1 MAVVDCDMPMA
12 PESEIMSEEEMER
25 EAEVFKEQGNA
36 FYIKKD
42 YSEAFNFYTKAIDAC
57 PKNASYYG
65 NRAATLMM
73 LNRHWEALEDA
84 QQAVRMDDMFVK
96 GHLREGKCHL
106 SLGNGKAASRSFQRV
121 LELEPD
127 NAQAP
132 PEASTY
138 LEPFTL
144 NAEQCI
150 IHVKR
155 NLKNANAVLEYERM
169 AEIDFE
175 KRDFRKCVF
184 CMDRALEYAPA
195 CHRFKILKAECLA
208 LLGRYPEAQSVAS
221 DILRMDSTNGDALYV
236 RGLCLYYEDCI
247 EKAVQFFVQALRMAP
262 DHEKA
267 RLACRNAKALKSKK
281 EEGNN
286 AFKDGNYEAA
296 YELYSEA
303 LTIDPNNIKTN
314 AKLYCNRGTVGSKL
328 KKCDQAIEDCTNAI
342 KLDETYIKAY
352 LRRAQCYM
360 DTEQYE
366 EAVRDYEKVYQTE
379 KTKEHKH
386 LLKTAQLELKK
397 SKRNDY
403 YKILGVD
410 KNATD
415 DEIKKAYRKRA
426 LMHHPDRHSGASPEM
441 QKEEEKKF
449 KEVGEAFT
457 VLSDPKKKARYD
469 SGQDLDEEG
478 MNMGEAVSP
487 SEKRDEEAAM
497 AAATPRAG
505 SMRTRPPSKT
515 AVPWKQ
521 TMSAKAIAEQTGKEF
536 LYKHICTSAAVQNR
550 FRYASVTTDTDWD
563 QLTQDHSWLLTERL
577 VVKPDQLIKRRGK
590 LGLVGVNLDLQ
601 GVKEWLKPRL
611 MKETTVAKAKGVLKN
626 FLIEPFV
633 PHKQEEEF
641 YVCIYA
647 TREGDHVLFHHEG
660 GVDIGD
666 VDSKAQ
672 KFLVGVDEKL
682 TEADVK
688 THLLGHAP
696 ADKKDILASF
706 VVGLFNL
713 YEDLYFTYLE
723 INPLAKIDA
732 TADYICKAK
741 WGDVEFPPPF
751 GREAYPEEAYIA
763 DLDAKSGAS
772 LKLTILNPRGR
783 IWTMV
788 AGGGASVVYS
798 DTICDL
804 GGVDELANYGEYS
817 GAPSEQQTYDYAKT
831 ILSLMTREKHRDG
844 KVLIIGGS
852 IANFTN
858 VAATFKGIV
867 RAIKDYQV
875 PLKENEVT
883 IFVRRGGPNYQEGL
897 RVMGEVGKTT
907 GIPIHVFG
915 TETHMTAIVGMAL
928 GYRPI
933 PNQPPT
939 AAHTANFLLNSSG
952 SASLEV
958 MELSIQ
964 SASVYAKRLRYTV
977 PKASSFDI
985 TERKNSVSVFSCILK
1000 INTRASFTEC
1010 LCFGFQ
1016 TPATSRTASFSETK
1030 TSNEATPA
1038 KKAKPGVPPG
1048 NKHRHLLNQ
1057 FINRFDT
1064 TCSTVPQSRLA
1075 EAQHPTS
1082 DSAQGTG
1089 ATLRSVGICQLWWL
1103 IHTIAIIAE
1112 GIPEAQ
1118 TRKLIK
1124 KADEKGVTVIGPATV
1139 GGIKPGCY
1147 KIGNTGGML
1156 DNILASKLYRPGSV
1170 AYVSRSGGMS
1180 NELNNIISRTTD
1192 GVYEGVAIGGDR
1204 YPGSTFMDHVLRYQD
1219 TPGVKMIVL
1228 LGEIGGC
1235 EEYRICQGIKE
1246 GRITKPMV
1254 SWCIGTCATMFSS
1267 EVQFGHAG
1275 ACANQASETAVA
1287 KNQAL
1292 GEAGAFVPKSFDELG
1307 DAIKLPRYACQF
1319 IEMCLMVTADHGPAV
1334 SGAHNTIVCAR
1345 AGKDLISSLTSGLL
1359 TIGDRFGGALD
1370 AAARQ
1375 FSKAFDSSLIP
1386 MEFVN
1391 KMKKE
1396 GKLIMGIGHRV
1407 KSINNPDMRVQI
1419 LKDFVKQNFP
1429 ATPLLDYALE
1439 VEKITTSKKPNL
1451 ILNVDGFIGV
1461 AFVDLLRTCGGF
1473 TREEADEYVDIGAL
1487 NGIFVLGRSMGF
1499 IGHYLDQK
1507 RLKQG
1512 LYRHPWDDISYVLPE
1527 HMTM

>member
-1 MAVVDCDMPMA
+1 
-12 PESEIMSEEEMER
+12 
-25 EAEVFKEQGNA
+25 
-36 FYIKKD
+36 
-42 YSEAFNFYTKAIDAC
+42 
-57 PKNASYYG
+57 
-65 NRAATLMM
+65 
-73 LNRHWEALEDA
+73 
-84 QQAVRMDDMFVK
+84 
-96 GHLREGKCHL
+96 
-106 SLGNGKAASRSFQRV
+106 
-121 LELEPD
+121 
-127 NAQAP
+127 
-132 PEASTY
+132 
-138 LEPFTL
+138 
-144 NAEQCI
+144 
-150 IHVKR
+150 
-155 NLKNANAVLEYERM
+155 
-169 AEIDFE
+169 
-175 KRDFRKCVF
+175 
-184 CMDRALEYAPA
+184 
-195 CHRFKILKAECLA
+195 
-208 LLGRYPEAQSVAS
+208 
-221 DILRMDSTNGDALYV
+221 
-236 RGLCLYYEDCI
+236 
-247 EKAVQFFVQALRMAP
+247 
-262 DHEKA
+262 
-267 RLACRNAKALKSKK
+267 
-281 EEGNN
+281 
-286 AFKDGNYEAA
+286 
-296 YELYSEA
+296 
-303 LTIDPNNIKTN
+303 
-314 AKLYCNRGTVGSKL
+314 
-328 KKCDQAIEDCTNAI
+328 
-342 KLDETYIKAY
+342 
-352 LRRAQCYM
+352 
-360 DTEQYE
+360 
-366 EAVRDYEKVYQTE
+366 
-379 KTKEHKH
+379 
-386 LLKTAQLELKK
+386 
-397 SKRNDY
+397 
-403 YKILGVD
+403 
-410 KNATD
+410 
-415 DEIKKAYRKRA
+415 
-426 LMHHPDRHSGASPEM
+426 
-441 QKEEEKKF
+441 
-449 KEVGEAFT
+449 
-457 VLSDPKKKARYD
+457 
-469 SGQDLDEEG
+469 
-478 MNMGEAVSP
+478 
-487 SEKRDEEAAM
+487 
-497 AAATPRAG
+497 
-505 SMRTRPPSKT
+505 
-515 AVPWKQ
+515 
-521 TMSAKAIAEQTGKEF
+521 MSAKAISEQTGKEF
-536 LYKHICTSAAVQNR
+536 LYKYICTTAAVQNR
-550 FRYASVTTDTDWD
+550 FKYAHVTYDTDWD
-563 QLTQDHSWLLTERL
+563 RLAQEHPWLLTQPL

-590 LGLVGVNLDLQ
+590 LGLVGVNLNLDQ
-601 GVKEWLKPRL
+601 VKSWLKPRL
-611 MKETTVAKAKGVLKN
+611 GNETTIAKAKGILKN

-647 TREGDHVLFHHEG
+647 AREGDYVLFHHEG
-660 GVDIGD
+660 GVDVGD

-672 KFLVGVDEKL
+672 KLLVGVGERL
-682 TEADVK
+682 TEKEVK
-688 THLLGHAP
+688 SRLLIHVAQ
-696 ADKKDILASF
+696 DKQEVLASF
-706 VVGLFNL
+706 ITGLFNL

-723 INPLAKIDA
+723 INPLVVTKDGVYVLDMAAKIDA

-831 ILSLMTREKHRDG
+831 ILSLMTREKHPDG
-844 KVLIIGGS
+844 KILIIGGS

-867 RAIKDYQV
+867 RAIKDFQC
-875 PLKENEVT
+875 PLKEHEVM

-928 GYRPI
+928 GHRPI

-939 AAHTANFLLNSSG
+939 AAHTANFLLNASG
-952 SASLEV
+952 S
-958 MELSIQ
+958 
-964 SASVYAKRLRYTV
+964 
-977 PKASSFDI
+977 SS
-985 TERKNSVSVFSCILK
+985 
-1000 INTRASFTEC
+1000 
-1010 LCFGFQ
+1010 
-1016 TPATSRTASFSETK
+1016 TPAPSRTASFSESRT
-1030 TSNEATPA
+1030 EDITPA
-1038 KKAKPGVPPG
+1038 KKSKPAIPNDSTALHGPATAKATTLFNRHTKSIVWGMQTRAVQGMLDFDYICSRSEPSVAALVYPFTGDHKQKFYWGHKEILIPVFK
-1048 NKHRHLLNQ
+1048 NMADAMRKHPEVDVL
-1057 FINRFDT
+1057 INFA
-1064 TCSTVPQSRLA
+1064 S
-1075 EAQHPTS
+1075 
-1082 DSAQGTG
+1082 
-1089 ATLRSVGICQLWWL
+1089 LRSAYDSTIETMNYPQ
-1103 IHTIAIIAE
+1103 IRSIAIIAE
-1112 GIPEAQ
+1112 GIPEAL

-1124 KADEKGVTVIGPATV
+1124 MADEKGVTIIGPATV
-1139 GGIKPGCY
+1139 GGIKPGCF

-1192 GVYEGVAIGGDR
+1192 GVFEGVAIGGDR

-1219 TPGVKMIVL
+1219 TPGVKMIVV
-1228 LGEIGGC
+1228 LGEIGGT
-1235 EEYRICQGIKE
+1235 EEYKICRGIKE
-1246 GRITKPMV
+1246 GRLTKPIV
-1254 SWCIGTCATMFSS
+1254 CWCIGTCATMFSS

-1292 GEAGAFVPKSFDELG
+1292 KEAGVFVPRSFDELG
-1307 DAIKLPRYACQF
+1307 DVIQSVYEDLVAKGEIVPAEEVPPPTVPMDYSWARELGLIRKPASFMTSICDERGQELIYAGMPITDVFKEDIGIGGVLGLLWFQRRMPKYASHF

-1370 AAARQ
+1370 AAAKM
-1375 FSKAFDSSLIP
+1375 FSKAFDSGLIP

-1419 LKDFVKQNFP
+1419 LKDYVKQNFP

-1451 ILNVDGFIGV
+1451 ILNVDGLIGV
-1461 AFVDLLRTCGGF
+1461 AFVDLLRTCGTF